1 MSRVVS
7 YSSIGTPSTV
17 TLPVVGLNMPANNLS
32 MVLLPHPEAPTMAQL
47 TPLSSSNVYG
57 PIDCLKFS

>member
-7 YSSIGTPSTV
+7 NSSIGTPSTV
-17 TLPVVGLNMPANNLS
+17 TSPVVGLNMPASSLS

-47 TPLSSSNVYG
+47 EPLSSSNVYG
-57 PIDCLKFS
+57 PIFCLKFS